1 MLAGC
6 RRLRSIRRGSSML
19 AMTTTVPLARWQCTH
34 DRRLWQWR
42 GVLTNLLRR
51 GCCVFGHIG

>member
-1 MLAGC
+1 
-6 RRLRSIRRGSSML
+6 ML